1 MYHYLT
7 GKQMAHSNCV
17 LEKNLGKRLLT
28 KKWAVFTEVLGI
40 QQTASGPEKTED
52 GAISRTQ

>member
-1 MYHYLT
+1 
-7 GKQMAHSNCV
+7 MAHSNCV